1 MTFKEWTKRTFPKE
15 RITPFAIKLLSF
27 LLPILHR
34 TWRITEEG
42 RERTEELIASGGVI
56 MVTWHGR
63 ALVPF
68 TVMRN
73 RGCHALVS
81 QSGDG
86 ALLAGVLENLGWGL
100 IRGSTGRGAVAALKR
115 AKTIL
120 SQPGAFLAFTPDGP
134 RGPAGVAQ
142 PGMIF
147 LARKTGKPLI
157 PVGIAATP
165 RKLFKSWDRFMVPLP
180 FARVHFIYGEPL
192 TIPDDEDLPVATLRV
207 QTAISALEAR
217 AERTLG
223 STPLPP
229 SLRPVNADLLQGEEY
244 LHEQAA
250 LELVENAAR

>member
-1 MTFKEWTKRTFPKE
+1 MNIKEWTKQAFPKE
-15 RITPFAIKLLSF
+15 KITPVAIKWLSF
-27 LLPILHR
+27 LLPLLHH

-42 RERTEELIASGGVI
+42 RERTEDLIANGGVI

-81 QSGDG
+81 RSGDG

-120 SQPGAFLAFTPDGP
+120 SEPGAFLAFTPDGP

-142 PGMIF
+142 PGMIY
-147 LARKTGKPLI
+147 LARKTSKPLI
-157 PVGIAATP
+157 PVGIAGSP
-165 RKLFKSWDRFMVPLP
+165 RKLFASWDRFMVPLP

-192 TIPDDEDLPVATLRV
+192 AIPENEDLSVATLRV

-217 AERTLG
+217 AEQYLG
-223 STPLPP
+223 STPLPA
-229 SLRPVNADLLQGEEY
+229 SYRPVNADLLQGEEY
-244 LHEQAA
+244 LRQQAS
-250 LELVENAAR
+250 ELVENAAR